1 MDVVPRARLGWGL
14 LGAAAAAWFAVWF
27 LVFPQ
32 FVADYFAW
40 DIEPR
45 FAQAF
50 IGAGYVFRT
59 FFFLNAAFERSWLRL
74 RWIVWGNLVFTGVL
88 LLATYWHVEEFH
100 WNPFETPLAHIW
112 IVLYVFEPVVML
124 YLIPRGTFSAPA
136 PTTGG
141 PIDIWLKRF
150 LVLVTGLL
158 LMNGLLLLINP
169 EFAATRWAWEL
180 NPLDARMVSA
190 WFLGWS
196 VWCGTM
202 AFAQDWDEI
211 RTAAR
216 LFILNGVALL
226 VVAIVFRDEFLPG
239 RGTATGFTV
248 AVAVMTGLMVAF
260 HVLQDRRRPTDRPA
274 PVELGDVAA

>member
-1 MDVVPRARLGWGL
+1 M
-14 LGAAAAAWFAVWF
+14 
-27 LVFPQ
+27 
-32 FVADYFAW
+32 
-40 DIEPR
+40 
-45 FAQAF
+45 
-50 IGAGYVFRT
+50 
-59 FFFLNAAFERSWLRL
+59 
-74 RWIVWGNLVFTGVL
+74 WGNLVFTGVL
-88 LLATYWHVEEFH
+88 LLATYWHAEEFH

-136 PTTGG
+136 PTSGG
-141 PIDIWLKRF
+141 PIDLWFKRF

-226 VVAIVFRDEFLPG
+226 VVAVVFRDEFLPG

-248 AVAVMTGLMVAF
+248 AVAVMTGIMAAF
-260 HVLQDRRRPTDRPA
+260 HVLQDRRRPTGQPA
-274 PVELGDVAA
+274 PGELGGVRG